1 MYEEIFIAG
10 SGGQGVLS
18 LGKILIF
25 SAVEENK
32 YVTYYPSYGAEM
44 RGGTANC
51 MVKISDSFIFSPVV
65 ENPTILTVMNIPS
78 YLKFVKKFIPQ
89 KFLFINSSLIEEQT
103 EIKNFLAE
111 HSKNI
116 NIIKISA
123 TDIANKIGTTVVS
136 NIVMLGAI
144 IKVTRLLKAESIK
157 NIINK
162 FFNHNKKILE
172 LNIQALEE
180 GLKSV

>member
-32 YVTYYPSYGAEM
+32 YATYYPSYGAEI

-51 MVKISDSFIFSPVV
+51 MVKISDEFIYSPVV
-65 ENPTILTVMNIPS
+65 ETTTILTVMNFPS
-78 YLKFVKKFIPQ
+78 YLKFVQKFIPQ
-89 KFLFINSSLIEEQT
+89 KFLFINSSLVEEKE
-103 EIKNFLAE
+103 EIKKFLE
-111 HSKNI
+111 QHSKNLHT
-116 NIIKISA
+116 IKVQA
-123 TDIANKIGTTVVS
+123 TELANKIGSTIVS

-144 IKVTRLLKAESIK
+144 IKATNLLKPTSVKDVIYK
-157 NIINK
+157 V
-162 FFNHNKKILE
+162 FNKKIAE
-172 LNIQALEE
+172 LNVSALEE
-180 GLKSV
+180 GMRNI